1 MSQLGLFET
10 SRAEYAPPPVNP
22 DFVRKHLRRIL
33 NLAREAERLPW
44 SAAETESWEDLF
56 PKLAESLPPEEGGIM
71 CEAFAAEL
79 KRLKGE

>member
-1 MSQLGLFET
+1 MSQLSLFET

-44 SAAETESWEDLF
+44 SPAEAESWAELF
-56 PKLAESLPPEEGGIM
+56 PKLTEALPSAEGEAM
-71 CEAFAAEL
+71 REAFAAEL
-79 KRLKGE
+79 KRLRG